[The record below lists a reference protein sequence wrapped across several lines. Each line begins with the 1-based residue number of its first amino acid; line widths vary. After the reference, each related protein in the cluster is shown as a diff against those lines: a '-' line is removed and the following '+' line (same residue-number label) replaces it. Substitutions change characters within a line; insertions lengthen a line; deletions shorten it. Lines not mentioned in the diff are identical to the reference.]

1 MDFYNRMKQNWMQS
15 AAIRYDSCIRDT
27 LNWMLERGALGG
39 GLLNTKVN
47 SLTGTQYDHQS
58 GLRGP
63 DFTYG
68 WIQGRGL
75 EALATFADYYNVID
89 PPLSERLRDAATAL
103 YKILATLQER
113 DGHVYFLY
121 DKTTC
126 AIRQGTNGIE
136 SQQPAGSIFTYSD
149 AFVAKGLLAASC
161 QFDSARS
168 GQYVAYLLNVVAA
181 IEDGRFQMDET
192 RELCDSNARCETDDF
207 GPKMILL
214 GAAGVLHRCNR
225 STEAEFADRFISDVL
240 ERHFDPVSGLLL
252 NVPGKDTCNVGH
264 AIEFCGFAF
273 EHACYQPD
281 APYIEKLVSI
291 LSRSLETGLQGP
303 GIALSLSAISGKAVS
318 PYYPWWPMPETIRA
332 CALGMKL
339 TGNTH
344 LSGLWEKAD
353 VAFFNN
359 YWQASQH
366 FAYQSRTVDGP
377 VDFVPATPDLDP
389 GYHTGLSMLAAIR
402 AMDRMS

>member
-1 MDFYNRMKQNWMQS
+1 MHNWMQS
-15 AAIRYDSCIRDT
+15 AATRYDSCIRDT
-27 LNWMLERGALGG
+27 LNWMLERGPLDG

-47 SLTGTQYDHQS
+47 PLTGMQYDHQS
-58 GLRGP
+58 GLHGP

-75 EALATFADYYNVID
+75 EALATFAEYYRVID
-89 PPLSERLRDAATAL
+89 PSLSERLSDAAMAL
-103 YKILATLQER
+103 YKILTRLRER

-121 DKTTC
+121 DKTMQP
-126 AIRQGTNGIE
+126 IRQGTNGIE
-136 SQQPAGSIFTYSD
+136 LQGAAGPIFTYSD

-168 GQYVAYLLNVVAA
+168 GEHVAYLLNVIDA
-181 IEDGRFQMDET
+181 IGDSRFQMDET
-192 RELCDSNARCETDDF
+192 HELCDANAKSEPDDF
-207 GPKMILL
+207 GPRMILL

-225 STEAEFADRFISDVL
+225 STDAEFADRFIEDVL
-240 ERHFDPVSGLLL
+240 RRYYDPVSGLLL
-252 NVPGKDTCNVGH
+252 NVPDNDTCNVGH

-273 EHACYQPD
+273 EHALYYQRD
-281 APYIEKLVSI
+281 APYMDKLVSVLI
-291 LSRSLETGLQGP
+291 RSLETGLQGP
-303 GIALSLSAISGKAVS
+303 GIALSLSATSGKAVS
-318 PYYPWWPMPETIRA
+318 PYYPWWPMPEAVRA
-332 CALGMKL
+332 CALGMLL

-344 LSGLWEKAD
+344 LSGLWKQAD
-353 VAFFNN
+353 AAFFNN

-389 GYHTGLSMLAAIR
+389 GYHTGLSLLAAIR
-402 AMDRMS
+402 AMDGMSAE